1 MRVGGGKAVLQ
12 LYCRY
17 NARCGEAAGEERDV
31 GLFVDVD
38 LLQVLVEGICEAGVD
53 ELGVRVIGDA
63 FLVEIPLEAFER
75 QGVVEDDAIVDDR
88 GEDDEVTLLDG
99 RGGAEA
105 RYEEN
110 GGGGGEI
117 HYGLYKL

>member
-1 MRVGGGKAVLQ
+1 MRVGGGNALLQ

-53 ELGVRVIGDA
+53 KLGLRVIGDA
-63 FLVEIPLEAFER
+63 FLVDLPLEVFER

-88 GEDDEVTLLDG
+88 GEDDVVTLLDG

-105 RYEEN
+105 RYEES

-117 HYGLYKL
+117 HHGLYEL

>member
-17 NARCGEAAGEERDV
+17 NARCGEAAEEERDV

-38 LLQVLVEGICEAGVD
+38 LLQVLVEGICEASVD

-105 RYEEN
+105 CYEEN